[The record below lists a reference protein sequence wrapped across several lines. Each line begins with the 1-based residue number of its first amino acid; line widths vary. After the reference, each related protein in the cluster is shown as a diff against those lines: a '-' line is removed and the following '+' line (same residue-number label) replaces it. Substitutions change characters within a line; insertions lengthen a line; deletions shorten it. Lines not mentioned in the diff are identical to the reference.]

1 MEGLNNMK
9 KNSIICFVIVAA
21 IFFTGCGGCGRR
33 WWDNWDGSYAW
44 VSEEPYI
51 YMPIDMG
58 KVIIEID
65 GDKWKVETSWE
76 PDGTKIYFKEKWTT
90 HTKDGLIWVADVKLK
105 KDKLYLTI
113 IEDHYGENEGK
124 EIVLEQQPVQE

>member
-1 MEGLNNMK
+1 MK
-9 KNSIICFVIVAA
+9 KNSIICFVIAAA

-33 WWDNWDGSYAW
+33 WWDNWDRSYAW

-51 YMPIDMG
+51 YMPIDKG

-76 PDGTKIYFKEKWTT
+76 PAGTKIYFNEKWIT